1 MDLIRQI
8 KITHQDRSRRARAS
22 TAGSIANTVRNAT
35 KNWQAI
41 LRTTQRN
48 FRRCVPFAHRRAHRF
63 ENEFSFCS
71 KRSQLEDIRRL
82 TTASTEN
89 SGEHKPSQR
98 QRHQCNRC
106 RLRYDIQFGNPGLRF
121 SRLQPTSNLVE
132 FCTRLRRFLLSLRL
146 GFDLRRFGARWNAA
160 CDWGA
165 PVVRLGQCTFEP
177 DSAGWA
183 NFKAPDRDPG
193 AFGAAT
199 KGFGPTWLK

>member
-1 MDLIRQI
+1 M
-8 KITHQDRSRRARAS
+8 
-22 TAGSIANTVRNAT
+22 
-35 KNWQAI
+35 
-41 LRTTQRN
+41 
-48 FRRCVPFAHRRAHRF
+48 
-63 ENEFSFCS
+63 
-71 KRSQLEDIRRL
+71 

-89 SGEHKPSQR
+89 SGEHNPWQR

-106 RLRYDIQFGNPGLRF
+106 RLRYDIQFGNPGLRS

-160 CDWGA
+160 CNWGA

-183 NFKAPDRDPG
+183 NFKAPTEIRERLVLRQRVLVQRGSNMENGWKSAVRWLFSEGKP
-193 AFGAAT
+193 AALAH
-199 KGFGPTWLK
+199 PQ